1 VIQLFNE
8 DCFDRLK
15 QIDDNSINAIISDPP
30 YGILNHK
37 IETNIDIE
45 KLMSEW
51 QRVLKNNGFLVYF
64 GRQPTFTEWNNI
76 AFKYFKYKKEIIW
89 YKKQRSSPNNDIGNY
104 FENIMV
110 CSKGNN
116 TAKFNKTYIP
126 YTDTLNSLSDFN
138 GWDSLTKML
147 SIFKLMLKDNKS
159 LEDLRAAILT
169 DTRMYGE
176 YSKSKRTSIVK
187 QLKRE
192 SHNLQNMRTCLNGY
206 QARDVV
212 GYMTHN
218 KTRFNDSE
226 FNIEHPTVKP
236 IQLMEYL
243 ISLTTK
249 ENDIILDN
257 FMGSGTT
264 GLAAKK
270 LNRNFIGVEI
280 HQEYFNISKYRIDNL
295 NLDNENLE
303 TTENLDLFQ

>member
-116 TAKFNKTYIP
+116 TAKFNKTNIP
-126 YTDTLNSLSDFN
+126 YTDTLYTLSEFSH
-138 GWDSLTKML
+138 WDILNRLL
-147 SIFKLMLKDNKS
+147 SIFKTMLKDNQS
-159 LEDLRAAILT
+159 LEDLRTAVLT

-176 YSKSKRTSIVK
+176 YSKSKCTSIVK
-187 QLKRE
+187 TQKEEPR
-192 SHNLQNMRTCLNGY
+192 NFKMVRKFLNGH
-206 QARDVV
+206 QARDVI
-212 GYMTHN
+212 G
-218 KTRFNDSE
+218 FCE
-226 FNIEHPTVKP
+226 FNIENSSAKP

-249 ENDIILDN
+249 ENDTILEGFMDN
-257 FMGSGTT
+257 DTIS
-264 GLAAKK
+264 LAAKK
-270 LNRNFIGVEI
+270 LNRNFIGIEV
-280 HQEYFNISKYRIDNL
+280 
-295 NLDNENLE
+295 NEDYLKLIKE
-303 TTENLDLFQ
+303 KLGDSII